1 MDREMNNLYLYDQNE
16 YGDYGDIPPEFR
28 PDERNMFTLK
38 HSLVIKYFFYTVS
51 CQNTACY
58 SDQNCMNF
66 RSKNLS

>member
-38 HSLVIKYFFYTVS
+38 HSLVIKYFLIQCLVKIRLLILISTV
-51 CQNTACY
+51 
-58 SDQNCMNF
+58 
-66 RSKNLS
+66 

>member
-38 HSLVIKYFFYTVS
+38 HSLVIKYFFIQFLVEIRLLILIRTV
-51 CQNTACY
+51 
-58 SDQNCMNF
+58 
-66 RSKNLS
+66 

>member
-38 HSLVIKYFFYTVS
+38 HSLVIKYFFIQCLV
-51 CQNTACY
+51 
-58 SDQNCMNF
+58 
-66 RSKNLS
+66 